1 MRNQSMDEF
10 LPDVNTAHSSP
21 SASLSFDCSIPGRR
35 RSLST
40 QVIMILSLY
49 FQLNASPVPV
59 TLIASNNRLVGDAV
73 PKPLTASD
81 CESGCHRGSW
91 QLPSTTAS
99 LLGARPCRATWA
111 FYSARRA
118 RRIISFPLSPGP
130 AAPPQACPALQFEL
144 RVPGSQPGA
153 WVTRTGNGP
162 VSDAVSD
169 SESDYRDIGAHVGIR
184 PGPP

>member
-73 PKPLTASD
+73 PKPLTVSD
-81 CESGCHRGSW
+81 CESGCHRSSW

-99 LLGARPCRATWA
+99 LLGARPCRATRA
-111 FYSARRA
+111 FYSACRA
-118 RRIISFPLSPGP
+118 RRGNALSPLPWPRGTP
-130 AAPPQACPALQFEL
+130 SSMPGAPSNLNAA
-144 RVPGSQPGA
+144 RVPARRLGQEN
-153 WVTRTGNGP
+153 GNRAGL
-162 VSDAVSD
+162 
-169 SESDYRDIGAHVGIR
+169 GCHVRLGIR
-184 PGPP
+184 LP